1 MTSTRIQ
8 IPVGGDI
15 IAARRFA
22 ATTDA
27 LTGPVGRPCVVM
39 AHGLGATQDCGLFAF
54 AEALAGAGAEVVT
67 FDYRHFA
74 ESSGQPRQL
83 ISLSGQVA
91 DYHAVIDHARRL
103 ENVDA
108 ARIVAWGVSLSG
120 GHVIKV
126 AADDPHLAGVISLT
140 PATDGL
146 PVVTHMLRTLGPR
159 YVLRVMAQGI
169 RDVAA
174 KVLGRSPVLIPVVGA
189 PGEVA
194 GLSADGALEGMRRIA
209 GPTWRNEFAA
219 RLVLVMGAHRPIASA
234 DRVTCP
240 ALVQI
245 GDQDR
250 TAPPA
255 AATAAATRMRA
266 TVHHYPCDHFDVYPG
281 EGWHERVVN
290 DQIAFLR
297 RILAPAGSTASR
309 SAGADGVELDNPG

>member
-1 MTSTRIQ
+1 MTSTQIQ
-8 IPVGGDI
+8 IRVDGDI
-15 IAARRFA
+15 IAARRFP

-27 LTGPVGRPCVVM
+27 LTDPAGRPCVVM

-54 AEALAGAGAEVVT
+54 AEALADTGADVVT

-83 ISLSGQVA
+83 VSLAGQVA

-103 ENVDA
+103 EDVDP

-120 GHVIKV
+120 GHVIRV

-146 PVVTHMLRTLGPR
+146 SVTAHMLRTLGPR
-159 YVLRVMAQGI
+159 YVMRVMRYGI
-169 RDVAA
+169 RDFAA
-174 KVLGRSPVLIPVVGA
+174 KLRGRPPVLIPVVGA

-194 GLSADGALEGMRRIA
+194 GLSAEGAVEGMRRIA

-219 RLVLVMGAHRPIASA
+219 RLVLVMGGHRPIARA
-234 DRVTCP
+234 GRVTCP
-240 ALVQI
+240 VLVQI
-245 GDQDR
+245 GDLDR

-255 AATAAATRMRA
+255 PATVAATRMRA

-281 EGWHERVVN
+281 EPWHERVVS
-290 DQIAFLR
+290 DQIAFLK
-297 RILAPAGSTASR
+297 RILAPAESTRIAR
-309 SAGADGVELDNPG
+309 PSATA

>member
-1 MTSTRIQ
+1 MTSTQIQ

-15 IAARRFA
+15 IAARRFS

-27 LTGPVGRPCVVM
+27 LTGPAGRPCVVM

-54 AEALAGAGAEVVT
+54 AEAMADAGAEVVT

-83 ISLSGQVA
+83 ISLAGQVA

-103 ENVDA
+103 EDVDP

-120 GHVIKV
+120 GHVIRV

-146 PVVTHMLRTLGPR
+146 SVTTHMLRTLGPR
-159 YVLRVMAQGI
+159 YVTRVMGYGI

-174 KVLGRSPVLIPVVGA
+174 KLRGRPPVLIPVVGA
-189 PGEVA
+189 PGQVA
-194 GLSADGALEGMRRIA
+194 GLSAEGAVEGMRRIA

-219 RLVLVMGAHRPIASA
+219 RLVLVMGGHRPIASA
-234 DRVTCP
+234 ERVTCP

-245 GDQDR
+245 GDLDR

-255 AATAAATRMRA
+255 PATAAATRMRA

-281 EGWHERVVN
+281 EPWHERVVD
-290 DQIAFLR
+290 DQIAFLK
-297 RILAPAGSTASR
+297 RILAPAESTP
-309 SAGADGVELDNPG
+309 SARPSATA